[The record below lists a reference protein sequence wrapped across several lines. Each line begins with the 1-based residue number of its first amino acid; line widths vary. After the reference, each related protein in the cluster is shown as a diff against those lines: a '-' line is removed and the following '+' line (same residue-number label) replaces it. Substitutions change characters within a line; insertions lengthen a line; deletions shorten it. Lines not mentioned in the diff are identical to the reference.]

1 MIYKN
6 AVIPSTFLLILVLL
20 TTCENRDCDCLCSAY
35 GSEQFRINDTLQLK
49 YNEIYCNP
57 EYEFLI
63 GFDSLADNRCPLGA
77 VCIWE
82 GNAGITITLK
92 SRNRVYSSFRLNT
105 HSRFLTDTIVNG
117 LRFELIDVLPYPEIN
132 KDYSPEDYQLL
143 LYISD

>member
-6 AVIPSTFLLILVLL
+6 AVIPSTFLMILVLL
-20 TTCENRDCDCLCSAY
+20 TTCENRNCDCLCSAY
-35 GSEQFRINDTLQLK
+35 ESEQVQINDTLRLK

-92 SRNRVYSSFRLNT
+92 SRYHVYSSFRLNT
-105 HSRFLTDTIVNG
+105 HSRFLTDTLVDG